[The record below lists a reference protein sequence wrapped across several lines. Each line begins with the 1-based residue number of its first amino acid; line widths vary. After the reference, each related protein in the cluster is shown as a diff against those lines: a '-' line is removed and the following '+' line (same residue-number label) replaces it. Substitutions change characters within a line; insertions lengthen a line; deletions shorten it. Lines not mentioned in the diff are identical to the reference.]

1 LAILPGRSVHRAFV
15 IALIL
20 LASASSG
27 CIDTERPC
35 PENTCFPLTSSAF
48 NSLLEEV
55 GVVDALELASEFDA
69 LAVSTLTRFT
79 ESDVDGEMAWRI
91 EKDDNLRLRQVSNTV
106 ILGGSLVVGYQIWD
120 GGRDTYTR
128 TSGEWMLGRDM
139 DAKYEDPFVEV
150 ARLATENPDSRWPP
164 FRFDVSQF
172 SGLSWTITGDAL
184 EAYQIA
190 RATNGTH
197 EVYFELHGLPP
208 RIVGVSVYSGGLEQ
222 QDVTFSM
229 SISTDRWDDGL
240 ETYYYTEYLE
250 GGVYLQMS
258 GKNGFTRAPVP
269 FIPVPQHQT
278 MSGGDTTV
286 VGIVPSEMT
295 HEASLSEIEMHVF
308 SGGSSVAVLLLSE
321 GNSTNSTEG
330 GVSWDLS
337 WEDNTAPGLLSRDD
351 SYSVS
356 TNSED
361 SFDIR
366 IYDRWAQEWTD
377 YGQ

>member
-1 LAILPGRSVHRAFV
+1 MAILPGGSVHRALV

-106 ILGGSLVVGYQIWD
+106 ILGGSLVVGYQLWD

-184 EAYQIA
+184 ESYQIA

-229 SISTDRWDDGL
+229 SISTNRWDDGL

-250 GGVYLQMS
+250 GGTYLQMS

-278 MSGGDTTV
+278 TSEGTTTV
-286 VGIVPSEMT
+286 GGVVPSEMT

-330 GVSWDLS
+330 GVSWGLS

-356 TNSED
+356 TNSEA

>member
-1 LAILPGRSVHRAFV
+1 MA

-48 NSLLEEV
+48 NSLLEQV

-172 SGLSWTITGDAL
+172 SGLSWTISGDAL
-184 EAYQIA
+184 GSYQIA

-208 RIVGVSVYSGGLEQ
+208 QIVGVSVYSGGLEQ

-250 GGVYLQMS
+250 GGAYLQMS

-269 FIPVPQHQT
+269 FVPVPNYQT
-278 MSGGDTTV
+278 TSGGDTTV
-286 VGIVPSEMT
+286 GGVVPSEMT

-330 GVSWDLS
+330 GVSWGLS

-356 TNSED
+356 TNSEA